1 MVRRCAIFDLDRTLT
16 CRPTWLRFLLFA
28 NRGRPGFAPDLA
40 MLGWMALRWQLGRA
54 SRDDVK
60 EAGLACLRWADR
72 SELSRLGEAFARR
85 ECASGLRPGAL
96 RGLEQHRAEG
106 DALVLMTA
114 APEITALPL
123 ARALRFDHVIC
134 TPVCWTQEGRLTG
147 RIALPNCYGAVKAAR
162 LDTLAEEL
170 GGIEIAA
177 AYSDHIS
184 DLGLLRRAAR
194 GVAVN
199 PSPALRRAA
208 LTEGLEIVDWGRP
221 APVPAS
227 PRIPETAS

>member
-1 MVRRCAIFDLDRTLT
+1 MPRRCAIFDLDRTVT
-16 CRPTWLRFLLFA
+16 YRPTWLRFLLFA
-28 NRGRPGFAPDLA
+28 NRGRPGFAAELA
-40 MLGWMALRWQLGRA
+40 ALGWKALLWQAGRA

-72 SELSRLGEAFARR
+72 AELTRLGEAFARR
-85 ECASGLRPGAL
+85 ECATGLRPGAL
-96 RGLEQHRAEG
+96 RGIEQHRAAG

-123 ARALRFDHVIC
+123 ARGLRFDHVIC
-134 TPVCWTQEGRLTG
+134 TPVCWTPEGRLTG
-147 RIALPNCYGAVKAAR
+147 RIALPNCYGPVKAAR
-162 LDTLAEEL
+162 LDSLAGEL
-170 GGIEIAA
+170 DGIEIVA

-184 DLGLLRRAAR
+184 DLGLLRRAGR

-208 LTEGLEIVDWGRP
+208 LAEGFEIADWGR
-221 APVPAS
+221 AVPQQTPS
-227 PRIPETAS
+227 PIPETAS

>member
-1 MVRRCAIFDLDRTLT
+1 MPRRCAIFDLDRTLT
-16 CRPTWLRFLLFA
+16 HRPTWLRFLLFA
-28 NRGRPGFAPDLA
+28 NRGRPGFTADLA
-40 MLGWMALRWQLGRA
+40 ALGWMALRWQLGRA

-60 EAGLACLRWADR
+60 EVGLACLRWADR
-72 SELSRLGEAFARR
+72 DELVRLGEAFAQH
-85 ECASGLRPGAL
+85 ESATGLRPGAL
-96 RGLEQHRAEG
+96 RSIEHHRGQG

-123 ARALRFDHVIC
+123 ARRMRFDHVIC
-134 TPVCWTQEGRLTG
+134 TPVCWTPEGRLTG

-162 LDTLAEEL
+162 LDRLAGEV
-170 GGIEIAA
+170 GGIEIVA

-184 DLGLLRRAAR
+184 DLGLLRRADR

-199 PSPALRRAA
+199 PSPALRRVA
-208 LTEGLEIVDWGRP
+208 LAEGIEIADWGRP